1 LSSASGNPNP
11 PPSGAELIAHRKDAF
26 RSLTEGWGSV
36 FIIREEGNAVSSP
49 IRIEISRVGGNATDV
64 PLPRYA
70 TEHAA
75 GMDVAAAVDGDV
87 LLKPGQT
94 RLIPTGFAIALPPG
108 YEAQVRPRS
117 GLAIKHGIGILNSPG
132 TIDADYRGEVKVIVT
147 NFGTEDFVIRR
158 GDRIAQ
164 MVIARH
170 ERGVW
175 EEREKLGDTGRGAG
189 GFGHTGR

>member
-1 LSSASGNPNP
+1 LV
-11 PPSGAELIAHRKDAF
+11 AELPAQRSGIF
-26 RSLTEGWGSV
+26 RSLTDGWG
-36 FIIREEGNAVSSP
+36 FAIFTDREGRAVSSP
-49 IRIEISRVGGNATDV
+49 ITIQISRVDGSASDI

-75 GMDVAAAVDGDV
+75 GMDIAAAVEGEVV
-87 LLKPGQT
+87 LEPGET
-94 RLIPTGFAIALPPG
+94 KLIPTGFAIALPPG

-132 TIDADYRGEVKVIVT
+132 TIDADYRGEVKVILT
-147 NFGTEDFVIRR
+147 NFGRERFVLRR

-170 ERGVW
+170 ERGMW
-175 EEREKLGDTGRGAG
+175 EERERLEETRRGAG